1 MIRSLQERSRRL
13 YNFNVYNKYKFELPD
28 NTGTALNYKGM
39 IVCVLLLSLAH
50 DSLLFKNIGKDIEEG
65 IIRIYNSSKM
75 QIFIVYD

>member
-1 MIRSLQERSRRL
+1 MNEFNDSLFTRKKPPS
-13 YNFNVYNKYKFELPD
+13 ELPD

-39 IVCVLLLSLAH
+39 IVCILLLSLAH

-65 IIRIYNSSKM
+65 IICIYNSTKM